1 MCFCEILQLSY
12 IVHVPTQFKG
22 KTSGMRRVSMAV
34 RGLEPA
40 AADVLAATDGGGA
53 LAAFLNS
60 SKGAFERTRDEFFVC
75 AGCCAASGSSRCS
88 LRATSYDD
96 HGVYVLRSTHLARS
110 VPCAH

>member
-1 MCFCEILQLSY
+1 
-12 IVHVPTQFKG
+12 
-22 KTSGMRRVSMAV
+22 MRRVSMAV

-53 LAAFLNS
+53 LAAFFNS

-96 HGVYVLRSTHLARS
+96 HGVYGHGHGSRKVVDLFGGVRRRGGGRR
-110 VPCAH
+110 VDRGGEVE